1 MSVSTCSL
9 IYYGHYFLNDKPN
22 LHELASWWLFN
33 MGEILGE
40 LSLAQ
45 LKGGNGHL
53 GLAVC
58 SIYIKCSLQ
67 EIIKETY
74 LVNNN

>member
-1 MSVSTCSL
+1 
-9 IYYGHYFLNDKPN
+9 
-22 LHELASWWLFN
+22 